1 MKTLHCISIASLLVV
16 CLASCDKAASGK
28 LQGYVEGEYVYVASP
43 YAGELQKLAVSRGA
57 EVKKG
62 DPLFTLENTIE
73 KAARDEASKR
83 LAQAQANLEDIRKGK
98 RPTEIASL
106 EAQVAQAKSALDL
119 SRKTLSRQQELT
131 RGGAGSID
139 DLDRARS
146 TNDQNEQRLA
156 QLEAD
161 LKTARLGARADQ
173 ISSAEAEVHA
183 REALLEK
190 TEWDLTQKAQKATQ
204 DGLVFD
210 TLYREGEWVAAG
222 KPVVVILPPANIKV
236 RTFIPQER
244 ISTLHQGDAMKVTVD
259 GINSP
264 FTGKISFIS
273 PQAEFTPPVIYS
285 KENREKLVFM
295 VEIVFDPMSAAK
307 LHPGQPVDVQPGS

>member
-1 MKTLHCISIASLLVV
+1 MNTLHRIAFACLLALCV
-16 CLASCDKAASGK
+16 ASCDKAASTK

-43 YAGELQKLAVSRGA
+43 YAGELQKLAVSRGDQ
-57 EVKKG
+57 VKKA
-62 DPLFTLENTIE
+62 DPLFTLENATE
-73 KAARDEASKR
+73 KAARDEASRR

-106 EAQVAQAKSALDL
+106 EAQVAQAKSALEL
-119 SRKTLSRQQELT
+119 SRKTLARQQELT
-131 RGGAGSID
+131 SGGAGSID

-183 REALLEK
+183 REAVLEK
-190 TEWDLTQKAQKATQ
+190 TEWDLTQKAQKATRK
-204 DGLVFD
+204 GLVFD

-222 KPVVVILPPANIKV
+222 KPVVAILPPTNIKV
-236 RTFIPQER
+236 RAFIPQTR
-244 ISTLHQGDAMKVTVD
+244 IGRIHQGDSMKITVD
-259 GINSP
+259 GVDSAYI
-264 FTGKISFIS
+264 GKVSFIS
-273 PQAEFTPPVIYS
+273 PQAEYTPPVIYS

-295 VEIVFDPMSAAK
+295 VEIVFDPASAAK

>member
-1 MKTLHCISIASLLVV
+1 MKTLHRIALTSLIALS
-16 CLASCDKAASGK
+16 LTNCDKATSSK
-28 LQGYVEGEYVYVASP
+28 VQGYVEGEYVYVASP

-62 DPLFTLENTIE
+62 DPLFTLENTTE
-73 KAARDEASKR
+73 KAARDEALKR

-119 SRKTLSRQQELT
+119 SRKTLARQQELT
-131 RGGAGSID
+131 SGGAGSID

-156 QLEAD
+156 QLDAD

-190 TEWDLTQKAQKATQ
+190 TEWDLKQKAQKATQ

-222 KPVVVILPPANIKV
+222 KPVVVVLPPTNIKV
-236 RTFIPQER
+236 RTFIPQQR
-244 ISTLHQGDAMKVTVD
+244 ISTLHQGDAMKITVD
-259 GINSP
+259 GIDTP
-264 FTGKISFIS
+264 FIGKVSFIS
-273 PQAEFTPPVIYS
+273 PQAEYTPPVIYS

-295 VEIVFDPMSAAK
+295 MEIVFDPASAAK
-307 LHPGQPVDVQPGS
+307 LHPGQPVDVEPGS

>member
-1 MKTLHCISIASLLVV
+1 M
-16 CLASCDKAASGK
+16 
-28 LQGYVEGEYVYVASP
+28 ASP
-43 YAGELQKLAVSRGA
+43 YAGELQKLAVSRGDQ
-57 EVKKG
+57 VKKG
-62 DPLFTLENTIE
+62 DPLFTLENATE
-73 KAARDEASKR
+73 KAARDEASRR

-106 EAQVAQAKSALDL
+106 EAQVAQAKSALEL
-119 SRKTLSRQQELT
+119 SRKTLARQQELT
-131 RGGAGSID
+131 SGGAGSID

-173 ISSAEAEVHA
+173 ISSAEAEAHA
-183 REALLEK
+183 REAVLEK
-190 TEWDLTQKAQKATQ
+190 TEWDLAQKAQKATRK
-204 DGLVFD
+204 GLIFD

-222 KPVVVILPPANIKV
+222 KPVVAILPPTNIKV
-236 RTFIPQER
+236 RAFIPQTR
-244 ISTLHQGDAMKVTVD
+244 IGRIHQGDSMKITVD
-259 GINSP
+259 GVDSAFI
-264 FTGKISFIS
+264 GKVSCIS
-273 PQAEFTPPVIYS
+273 PQAEYTPPVIYS

-295 VEIVFDPMSAAK
+295 VEITFDPASAAK